1 MFKLGRDLKPIVVA
15 GVPPDY
21 FSATGQ
27 LWGNPIYNWAH
38 MRETEFSW
46 WIARFHATFELVD
59 LVRVDHFRG
68 FSASWEIPY
77 GDETAE
83 RGSWV
88 PVPGRELFA
97 ALRNEFAEL
106 PIIAEDLGVITP
118 DVIALRDAFE
128 LPGMRILQFGFAG
141 DPWNLDLPHNYV
153 RNTVAYTGTHDNDTT
168 VGWFRS
174 RAGKGSTRSA
184 SQIRR
189 ERSFCLKYLHSTG
202 REIHWDFIRA
212 VLASVADTAIIPMQ
226 DLLGLDSSARMN
238 LPASEEGNW
247 NWRAPSAAFTG
258 EIAAR
263 LRGLTEL
270 YGRLPVTPATPEPCR
285 WPGEGCVA

>member
-1 MFKLGRDLKPIVVA
+1 
-15 GVPPDY
+15 
-21 FSATGQ
+21 
-27 LWGNPIYNWAH
+27 
-38 MRETEFSW
+38 
-46 WIARFHATFELVD
+46 
-59 LVRVDHFRG
+59 
-68 FSASWEIPY
+68 
-77 GDETAE
+77 
-83 RGSWV
+83 
-88 PVPGRELFA
+88 VPGRELFA
-97 ALRNEFAEL
+97 ALKNEFGEL

-153 RNTVAYTGTHDNDTT
+153 WNTVAYTGTHDNDTT

-184 SQIRR
+184 AQIRR

-247 NWRAPSAAFTG
+247 NWRAPADTLTETMS
-258 EIAAR
+258 ER
-263 LRGLTEL
+263 LRGLTEI
-270 YGRLPVTPATPEPCR
+270 YGRLPLPPVTAEPY
-285 WPGEGCVA
+285 GV